1 VLYHRLLAALQ
12 SGDDINYVSVASDEI
27 EPYVS
32 GTFACRQGRLPVR
45 VKPDRLG
52 LSIAAGYLDKGG
64 TVVLPKGFVDEMT
77 SQGFGLVEGQLV
89 ASVPLE
95 TAEKMLIHIAV
106 QAKEWDF
113 EQIPV
118 A

>member
-1 VLYHRLLAALQ
+1 MLYHRLLAVLQ
-12 SGDDINYVSVASDEI
+12 SGDDINYVYVASDEI

-32 GTFACRQGRLPVR
+32 GTFACRQGRLSVL

-64 TVVLPKGFVDEMT
+64 GLLPSSFVDEMT
-77 SQGFGLVEGQLV
+77 SQGFGLVEGQMV
-89 ASVPLE
+89 ASVSLE

-113 EQIPV
+113 EQMP
-118 A
+118 AA